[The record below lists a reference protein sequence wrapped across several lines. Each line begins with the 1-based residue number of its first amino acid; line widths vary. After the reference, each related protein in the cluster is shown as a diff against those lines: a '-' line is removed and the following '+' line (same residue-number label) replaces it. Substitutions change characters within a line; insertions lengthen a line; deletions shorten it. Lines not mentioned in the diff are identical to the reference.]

1 MFDNLKGMA
10 SAASLLK
17 DLPKLKAQ
25 METIKARLGEVMV
38 EAETG
43 GGAVR
48 VVANGKLRVI
58 SINLDEAMLAGL
70 VGGTS
75 PDDRAMAEDLISG
88 AVNAALTKAR
98 EAAEAEVRR
107 AASELGLPIPPAA
120 LDGLMGP

>member
-17 DLPKLKAQ
+17 DLPKIKAQ
-25 METIKARLGEVMV
+25 METIKARLEVITV

-48 VVANGKLRVI
+48 VVASGKLRVV
-58 SINLDEAMLAGL
+58 SINLDEALMAALI
-70 VGGTS
+70 GGTS
-75 PDDRAMAEDLISG
+75 PDDRTMAQDLISG

-107 AASELGLPIPPAA
+107 AATELGLPIPPAA
-120 LDGLMGP
+120 LDGLI

>member
-17 DLPKLKAQ
+17 DLPKIKAQ
-25 METIKARLGEVMV
+25 METIKARLEVITV

-48 VVANGKLRVI
+48 VVASGKLRVV
-58 SINLDEAMLAGL
+58 SINLDEALMAGL
-70 VGGTS
+70 IGGTS
-75 PDDRAMAEDLISG
+75 PDDRTMAQDLISG

-98 EAAEAEVRR
+98 EAAETEVRR
-107 AASELGLPIPPAA
+107 AATELGLPIPPAA
-120 LDGLMGP
+120 LDGLI

>member
-17 DLPKLKAQ
+17 DLPKIKAQ
-25 METIKARLGEVMV
+25 METIKARLEVITV

-48 VVANGKLRVI
+48 VVASGKLRVV
-58 SINLDEAMLAGL
+58 SINLDEALMAGL
-70 VGGTS
+70 IGGTS
-75 PDDRAMAEDLISG
+75 PDDRTMAQDLISG

-107 AASELGLPIPPAA
+107 AATELGLPIPPAA
-120 LDGLMGP
+120 LDGLI

>member
-25 METIKARLGEVMV
+25 METIKARLAEVTV

-58 SINLDEAMLAGL
+58 SIKLDDAMLAGL
-70 VGGTS
+70 VGGTE

-107 AASELGLPIPPAA
+107 AASELGLPLPPAA